1 MKSTRSV
8 LLAIAVLIVTSL
20 ACNAAVPTAEPTAA
34 PTLTAS
40 SNPVPTVIIEPTSS
54 EPQTDLPENDAEVPR
69 VPVEQAK
76 AAFDTGDA
84 IIVDVRGTDAYNRS
98 HVKGA
103 LDISLSAIQ
112 TDPLNLNL
120 DKNRWIITY
129 CT

>member
-1 MKSTRSV
+1 MKSTCSV
-8 LLAIAVLIVTSL
+8 LLAITVLIVASL
-20 ACNAAVPTAEPTAA
+20 ACNAAVPTTEPTAA
-34 PTLTAS
+34 PTLTATV
-40 SNPVPTVIIEPTSS
+40 NLVPTVITEPTSS
-54 EPQTDLPENDAEVPR
+54 EPQADLPENDAEVPR

-76 AAFDTGDA
+76 AAFEAGDA
-84 IIVDVRGTDAYNRS
+84 LIVDVRGTDAYTRE

-112 TDPLNLNL
+112 TDPLSLNL